1 MGLSPRH
8 GTNRESNKAYTGGI
22 NMGTFAFKMPDIG
35 EGVVEGEVVEWM
47 VAVGDVV
54 KEDDPILSVM
64 TDKATVEIPSPVDGK
79 VTKVIGEAGDILPV
93 GVVCIEFEVDGA
105 GNASAS
111 EEAPTKKEAEPAKE
125 EPKAT
130 PAPTPAPKAAA
141 ETPPAPT
148 PAPAMAPVP
157 RAPGTKA
164 LASPAVRQRAREANI
179 SLDHV
184 SGSGPAGRISH
195 ADLDTHIAGGASGAS
210 RSAPVGGRARVQLN
224 GTEAMKV
231 IGLRRK
237 IADSMIASYSTI
249 PHFSYFEEVDVT
261 ALEELRQHLN
271 ATRPEGAPKLT
282 YLPFIMQ
289 ALVRALAERPECNA
303 LYDDEANIVTR
314 HEAINLGIAT
324 QTDRGLFVPVVK
336 HVEAMD
342 IWQSATEMGRVTSAT
357 RDGKAGVEDLSGS
370 TFTITSLG
378 RLGGLGATPIINKPE
393 VGILGVHNAKDRA
406 VVRNGAV
413 VIRRMMNLS
422 SSWDHRVVDGH
433 DGATLVQLVKTY
445 LENPATIFM

>member
-1 MGLSPRH
+1 
-8 GTNRESNKAYTGGI
+8 
-22 NMGTFAFKMPDIG
+22 MGTFAFKMPDIG

-47 VAVGDVV
+47 VAVGDIV

-79 VTKVIGEAGDILPV
+79 VTRVVGEAGDTLPV
-93 GVVCIEFEVDGA
+93 GVVCIEFEVEGD
-105 GNASAS
+105 GNAAS
-111 EEAPTKKEAEPAKE
+111 SDDAPAPKAEPTPT
-125 EPKAT
+125 PKA
-130 PAPTPAPKAAA
+130 APTPAPKAA
-141 ETPPAPT
+141 PT
-148 PAPAMAPVP
+148 PAPKAAPVAATP
-157 RAPGTKA
+157 AVQRAAGTKA
-164 LASPAVRQRAREANI
+164 LSSPAVRQRARQANI
-179 SLDHV
+179 DLNMV
-184 SGSGPAGRISH
+184 AGSGPAGRISH
-195 ADLDTHIAGGASGAS
+195 ADLDAHIAGGASGAS
-210 RSAPVGGRARVQLN
+210 RARPMGASARTERN
-224 GTEAMKV
+224 GTEEIKV

-237 IADSMIASYSTI
+237 IAEGMVSSYTTI

-261 ALEELRQHLN
+261 VLEELRQHLN

-282 YLPFIMQ
+282 YLPFIMM
-289 ALVRALAERPECNA
+289 ALVKALGEQPECNA
-303 LYDDEANIVTR
+303 VYDDDSNVVTR

-324 QTDRGLFVPVVK
+324 QTDRGLFVPVVQ

-342 IWQSATEMGRVTSAT
+342 IWQSAEEMTRVTSAT
-357 RDGKAGVEDLSGS
+357 RDGKATAEDLSGS

-406 VVRNGAV
+406 VVIDGNI

-433 DGATLVQLVKTY
+433 NGATLVQLVKSY
-445 LENPATIFM
+445 LEHPATIFM

>member
-1 MGLSPRH
+1 
-8 GTNRESNKAYTGGI
+8 
-22 NMGTFAFKMPDIG
+22 MGTFAFKMPDIG
-35 EGVVEGEVVEWM
+35 EGVVEGEVVEWL
-47 VAVGDVV
+47 VAVGDSV

-93 GVVCIEFEVDGA
+93 GVVCIEFEVDGD

-111 EEAPTKKEAEPAKE
+111 APAPEAKAE
-125 EPKAT
+125 
-130 PAPTPAPKAAA
+130 PTPAPEPKAEPAPA
-141 ETPPAPT
+141 PAPT
-148 PAPAMAPVP
+148 PAPAAVPAPAVVE

-164 LASPAVRQRAREANI
+164 LASPAVRQRARQANVD
-179 SLDHV
+179 LNFV
-184 SGSGPAGRISH
+184 AGSGPAGRISH
-195 ADLDTHIAGGASGAS
+195 ADLDAHIAGGANGAS
-210 RSAPVGGRARVQLN
+210 RARPMGASARVEKN
-224 GTEAMKV
+224 GTEDIKV

-237 IADSMIASYSTI
+237 IAEGMVSSYSTI

-289 ALVRALAERPECNA
+289 ALVKALDERPECNA
-303 LYDDEANIVTR
+303 LYDDDSNVVTR

-342 IWQSATEMGRVTSAT
+342 IWQAATEMTRVTSAT
-357 RDGKAGVEDLSGS
+357 RDGKATADDLSGS

-406 VVRNGAV
+406 VVKDGNI
-413 VIRRMMNLS
+413 VIRRIMNLS

-433 DGATLVQLVKTY
+433 DGASLVQLIKSY
-445 LENPATIFM
+445 LEHPATIFM

>member
-1 MGLSPRH
+1 MG
-8 GTNRESNKAYTGGI
+8 I
-22 NMGTFAFKMPDIG
+22 FAFKLPDIG

-47 VAVGDVV
+47 VSVGDTV

-79 VTKVIGEAGDILPV
+79 VSKIIGEPGDILPV
-93 GVVCIEFEVDGA
+93 GEVCIEFEVKGDGNTTA
-105 GNASAS
+105 ET
-111 EEAPTKKEAEPAKE
+111 EEAKPVEETVQPAVEESTIPVEKPPEPIVE
-125 EPKAT
+125 NPPEPVAPAT
-130 PAPTPAPKAAA
+130 PVARAA
-141 ETPPAPT
+141 
-148 PAPAMAPVP
+148 
-157 RAPGTKA
+157 GTKA

-179 SLDHV
+179 DLQLV
-184 SGSGPAGRISH
+184 AGSGPGGRISH
-195 ADLDTHIAGGASGAS
+195 ADLDRHIAGGAAGATS
-210 RSAPVGGRARVQLN
+210 FAPVGASAKTKLTGIEEV
-224 GTEAMKV
+224 KV

-237 IADSMIASYSTI
+237 IADSMMASYSTI
-249 PHFSYFEEVDVT
+249 AHFSYFEEVDIT

-271 ATRPEGAPKLT
+271 STRPEGAPKLT

-289 ALVRALAERPECNA
+289 ALVKALRESPECNA
-303 LYDDEANIVTR
+303 LFDDEANVVTR
-314 HEAINLGIAT
+314 HQAVHLGIAT
-324 QTDRGLFVPVVK
+324 QTDRGLYVPVVK

-342 IWQSATEMGRVTSAT
+342 IWQSAVEMVRVTSAT
-357 RDGKAGVEDLSGS
+357 RDGKASAEELTGS

-393 VGILGVHNAKDRA
+393 VGILGVHNAKERA
-406 VVRNGAV
+406 VVRNGQI

-433 DGATLVQLVKTY
+433 DGATLVQKVKTL

>member
-1 MGLSPRH
+1 
-8 GTNRESNKAYTGGI
+8 
-22 NMGTFAFKMPDIG
+22 MGTFAFKLPDIG

-47 VAVGDVV
+47 VSVGDSV

-64 TDKATVEIPSPVDGK
+64 TDKATVEIPAPCDGTVSK
-79 VTKVIGEAGDILPV
+79 IIGEAGDILPV
-93 GVVCIEFEVDGA
+93 GVVCIEFDVDGD

-111 EEAPTKKEAEPAKE
+111 DEAPVKE
-125 EPKAT
+125 EVESKPDPIPEPVAT
-130 PAPTPAPKAAA
+130 PEPAPKSVA
-141 ETPPAPT
+141 
-148 PAPAMAPVP
+148 APVSVAGP
-157 RAPGTKA
+157 AVERAPGTKP
-164 LASPAVRQRAREANI
+164 LASPAVRQRARSAGVD
-179 SLDHV
+179 LYHV
-184 SGSGPAGRISH
+184 AGSGPAGRITH
-195 ADLDTHIAGGASGAS
+195 ADLDVHLSGGASRAS
-210 RSAPVGGRARVQLN
+210 SSMPIGGSARVTKT
-224 GTEAMKV
+224 GTEDIKV

-237 IADSMIASYSTI
+237 IADSMMASYSTI
-249 PHFSYFEEVDVT
+249 AHFSYFEEVDVT
-261 ALEELRQHLN
+261 ELEALRQHLN

-282 YLPFIMQ
+282 YLPFIML
-289 ALVRALAERPECNA
+289 ALVKGLGQRPECNA
-303 LYDDEANIVTR
+303 LYDDEAGVVTR
-314 HEAINLGIAT
+314 HEGVHLGIAT
-324 QTDRGLFVPVVK
+324 QTDRGLYVPVVK

-342 IWQSATEMGRVTSAT
+342 IWAAAAEMGRVTQAT
-357 RDGKAGVEDLSGS
+357 RDGKAAADDLSGS

-378 RLGGLGATPIINKPE
+378 RMGGLGATPIINKPE